1 MPNYLLLLVSHFS
14 RVQLCVTPQTAAHQ
28 APPSLG
34 LSRQEYWSGLPLFTI
49 AAQNLNSHGI
59 CYKFG
64 SFNVLYGTMLNV
76 CSDLYN
82 GGPRRGITRWRNSTI
97 KKAPRYSSWHA
108 SWTLVQL
115 DNDRA
120 ADIFQLFLL
129 MFKFLLLCSLVR
141 IKPTDNF
148 TLIKNLLFVLII
160 DLALKFF
167 IFNSCFHV
175 EYPGFKR
182 ILERH
187 LACFMQKKILQDS
200 LAEISFR
207 DLQCITKQW

>member
-148 TLIKNLLFVLII
+148 TLIKNLLFVLILPWSFSSSTVAFMLNI
-160 DLALKFF
+160 QDSSEFLKDTLPVLCRRKF
-167 IFNSCFHV
+167 
-175 EYPGFKR
+175 Y
-182 ILERH
+182 
-187 LACFMQKKILQDS
+187 KILLQKY
-200 LAEISFR
+200 LLEI
-207 DLQCITKQW
+207 CNA